1 MNQNLYIDRDT
12 SSVIKGV
19 LIILIVMG
27 HNKVLCSTDNKGLTI
42 FICFMLYVFLF
53 YHFFMIQKRR

>member
-27 HNKVLCSTDNKGLTI
+27 HNKVLCSTDNKGADYLYL
-42 FICFMLYVFLF
+42 FHVICFFILPFL
-53 YHFFMIQKRR
+53 

>member
-19 LIILIVMG
+19 LIILIVIG
-27 HNKVLCSTDNKGLTI
+27 HNKVLCSTDNKGADYLYL
-42 FICFMLYVFLF
+42 FHVICFFILP
-53 YHFFMIQKRR
+53 FF

>member
-27 HNKVLCSTDNKGLTI
+27 HNKVIIKGLTI

>member
-19 LIILIVMG
+19 LIILIVIG
-27 HNKVLCSTDNKGLTI
+27 HNKVLCSTDNKGADYLSVSCYMFFYSTI
-42 FICFMLYVFLF
+42 FL
-53 YHFFMIQKRR
+53 